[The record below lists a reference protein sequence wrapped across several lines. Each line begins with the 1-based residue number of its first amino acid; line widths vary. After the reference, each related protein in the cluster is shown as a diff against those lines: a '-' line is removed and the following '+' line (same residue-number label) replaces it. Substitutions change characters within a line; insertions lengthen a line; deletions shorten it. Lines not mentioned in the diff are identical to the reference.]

1 MFKETMQ
8 MGRPMQVLLLGV
20 LLSHLGTLMATPM
33 LPIMLKV
40 DAGLTLVQI
49 GTILASMSI
58 SFQFG
63 SIAGGTLADRAGRR
77 FIIGLGAMVA
87 AAGLI
92 GFGVF
97 NQFFLLLV
105 TSIITGLGNGLNAP
119 STKAAIAA
127 LVSTENRTTAFSMRG
142 IAANIGTAAAGLI
155 VFFLITGSSKII
167 FWIAGIIYIALA
179 FISWTLLPK
188 KCGELPCPPVP
199 SQAYRLA
206 FKNKSFVVFG
216 VVSIFIWVLYAQLAL
231 VLPLRATEI
240 LPDPKNVALIWTINS
255 FIVIGLQG
263 VMTKRVIN
271 KIHPLN
277 SLAFG
282 VLIVGIGVAS
292 LYFSSSFFHLV
303 ISGAIFVMGEMLL
316 LPTIDSTISQ
326 LSTAE
331 LIGLFF
337 ALANVIY
344 GLGEAGGKFAGSQ
357 LYELGNEIEIFPW
370 IIYAI
375 MGVFLFFVVWM
386 LKRWKPLATA
396 METAAKK
403 DDKPKEGPKVPLG
416 PAEHQSHPFDDWVPE
431 VIGRKRTST
440 E

>member
-1 MFKETMQ
+1 MFKDTMQ
-8 MGRPMQVLLLGV
+8 MGRPMIVLLLGV
-20 LLSHLGTLMATPM
+20 LLSHLGSLMVTPM
-33 LPIMLKV
+33 LPIMLKI

-49 GTILASMSI
+49 GAILAGMSI

-63 SIAGGTLADRAGRR
+63 SIVGGTLADRTGRR
-77 FIIGLGAMVA
+77 FIIGLGALITA
-87 AAGLI
+87 GGLI

-97 NQFFLLLV
+97 NHFYLLV
-105 TSIITGLGNGLNAP
+105 VTAIITGIGNGLYAP

-127 LVSTENRTTAFSMRG
+127 LASMGNRTTAFSMRG
-142 IAANIGTAAAGLI
+142 IAANIGTASAGLI

-167 FWIAGIIYIALA
+167 FWIAGFIYIALA
-179 FISWTLLPK
+179 LISWTLLPK
-188 KCGELPCPPVP
+188 KCGDIPCPPVP

-206 FKNKSFVVFG
+206 FKNKPFIVFG

-231 VLPLRATEI
+231 VLPLRAIEI

-255 FIVIGLQG
+255 FIVISLQG
-263 VMTKRVIN
+263 MITKRIIN

-282 VLIVGIGVAS
+282 ILIVGIGIGS
-292 LYFSSSFFHLV
+292 LYFSSSFFHFV

-331 LIGLFF
+331 MIGLFF
-337 ALANVIY
+337 ALANVIS
-344 GLGEAGGKFAGSQ
+344 GLGEAGGKFAGSK
-357 LYELGNEIEIFPW
+357 LYEMGNDIELLPW
-370 IIYAI
+370 IIYVI
-375 MGVFLFFVVWM
+375 MGVILFFVVRM
-386 LKRWKPLATA
+386 LKRWKPLATSL
-396 METAAKK
+396 ETAAKK
-403 DDKPKEGPKVPLG
+403 EDKPKEGPKVPLG
-416 PAEHQSHPFDDWVPE
+416 PTEHQSHPFNEWVPE
-431 VIGRKRTST
+431 VIGRKRTRT